1 MRTIIGLVVAA
12 EYTQKGVDSLAK
24 LTLAAVRVNANY
36 TQEKL
41 ADELGVSRKMVADWE
56 AGKAEM
62 RPAYLMAI
70 CYLTGF
76 SVDDILLPE
85 RSAKSEQ
92 EE

>member
-1 MRTIIGLVVAA
+1 M
-12 EYTQKGVDSLAK
+12 AK
-24 LTLAAVRVNANY
+24 LTLAAVRVNANMS
-36 TQEKL
+36 QEKL
-41 ADELGVSRKMVADWE
+41 AAELGVSRKMVADWE

-76 SVDDILLPE
+76 SVDDISLPE
-85 RSAKSEQ
+85 RSAKSVLD

>member
-1 MRTIIGLVVAA
+1 M
-12 EYTQKGVDSLAK
+12 AK
-24 LTLAAVRVNANY
+24 LTLAAVRVNANL

-41 ADELGVSRKMVADWE
+41 ADELGVTRKMVADWE
-56 AGKAEM
+56 SGKAEM

-76 SVDDILLPE
+76 SVDDISLPE
-85 RSAKSEQ
+85 RYAKSEQ